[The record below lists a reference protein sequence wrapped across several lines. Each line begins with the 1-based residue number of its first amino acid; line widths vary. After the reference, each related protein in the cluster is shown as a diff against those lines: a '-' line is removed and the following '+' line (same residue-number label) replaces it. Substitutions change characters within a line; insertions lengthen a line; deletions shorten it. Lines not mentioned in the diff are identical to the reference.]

1 LYKEMNNDSEEE
13 TLMIGVQK
21 KLMLMRNKRSDK
33 NRCTEEVYNDED
45 RSDDGVCEEEADVN
59 EEQKKR

>member
-1 LYKEMNNDSEEE
+1 MVDVYKQVTIM
-13 TLMIGVQK
+13 G
-21 KLMLMRNKRSDK
+21 NKRSNK
-33 NRCTEEVYNDED
+33 NRCTEEVYNNED